1 MKAPN
6 SWREKLATSNGLPK
20 LLLIPAPLQVDEMMH
35 RVPRGKL
42 ATTAEIRE
50 ALARENKATMACPL
64 TTGIFAWIA
73 ANAAEE
79 AAVAGEKNTTP
90 YWRTLKPGGQLNPK
104 YPGGVA
110 AQKRRLAAE
119 GHKVVRKGKAFFVAD
134 YEKALFAFPA

>member
-1 MKAPN
+1 MKAPK

-20 LLLIPAPLQVDEMMH
+20 LLLIPAPLQVDEMMR

-42 ATTAEIRE
+42 ATTAEVRQ
-50 ALARENKATMACPL
+50 ALARENKA
-64 TTGIFAWIA
+64 
-73 ANAAEE
+73 NAAGE
-79 AAVAGEKNTTP
+79 AAAAGEKNTTP

-110 AQKRRLAAE
+110 AQKKRLAAE
-119 GHKVVRKGKAFFVAD
+119 GHKVVKKGKAFVVAD